1 SAFATEA
8 LTVIH
13 GLRFAFE
20 LGFQSVVL
28 EGDSRSVIEKIVDNA
43 YVDISGNRAA
53 LAMARDRVRR
63 VEDRYWVE
71 EAPDSIV
78 MVTNEDR
85 RLLDPP

>member
-28 EGDSRSVIEKIVDNA
+28 EGDSRSVIEKI

-63 VEDRYWVE
+63 GEDRYWVE
-71 EAPDSIV
+71 ESPDSIV